1 MFLKFTLDLKDSL
14 FPALLNSASFEQV
27 AKGRMGN
34 HLVKVD
40 EQGVPIVRTTTK
52 YNIPANNFA
61 PVHHQLVSTI
71 NASLENI
78 PAQGFN
84 NGLIEVYDRNYTK
97 MGFHSDQALDLD
109 GNSYIGVFSCYE
121 RPDEQV
127 RKLVVQDKVSG
138 EEFAHLLT
146 HHSVVL
152 FSVENNT
159 KFVHKIVLDGEPR
172 SDNRWLGITFR
183 TSKTYI
189 HFKGEGAYFANGEV
203 LELANKVQ
211 EKEFYTLRG
220 EENRRMGFEY
230 PALTYTINQA
240 DLMKPVDFR

>member
-1 MFLKFTLDLKDSL
+1 VDSIN
-14 FPALLNSASFEQV
+14 AACE
-27 AKGRMGN
+27 
-34 HLVKVD
+34 
-40 EQGVPIVRTTTK
+40 GVPVQ
-52 YNIPANNFA
+52 A
-61 PVHHQLVSTI
+61 
-71 NASLENI
+71 
-78 PAQGFN
+78 FN

-109 GNSYIGVFSCYE
+109 RDSYIGVFSCYE
-121 RPDEQV
+121 QPGGQV

-138 EEFAHLLT
+138 EEFAYLMT

-159 KFVHKIVLDGEPR
+159 KFVHKIVLDGEPH

-189 HFKGEGAYFANGEV
+189 QFDGEVARFANGAV
-203 LELANKVQ
+203 LELADKLQ

-220 EENRRMGFEY
+220 AENRSIGFEY
-230 PALTYTINQA
+230 PELVYTINKA
-240 DLMKPVDFR
+240 DRMKPANI